1 MKSLTI
7 LSTSEVRDIFLA
19 LICLSINT
27 VMAYGMHSFS
37 QSYVTHNPLMQVV
50 LVLILSGAF
59 LLNIFC
65 FNKLFGQKS
74 N

>member
-27 VMAYGMHSFS
+27 IMAYGIHIFS
-37 QSYVTHNPLMQVV
+37 QSYVTQNPLIK
-50 LVLILSGAF
+50 LVLIVILSGAF
-59 LLNIFC
+59 LLNIFY